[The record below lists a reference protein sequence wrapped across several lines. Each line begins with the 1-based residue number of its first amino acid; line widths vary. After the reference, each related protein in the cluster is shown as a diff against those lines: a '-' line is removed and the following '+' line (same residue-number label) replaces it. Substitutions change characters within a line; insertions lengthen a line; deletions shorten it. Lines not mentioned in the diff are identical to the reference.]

1 MKATIENHELVFSCE
16 INETLAK
23 KLLDYPDRV
32 VALEHDLHIRHA
44 ISHSKNG
51 EWTSTVRMKLA
62 EGDDL
67 IVLMTKL
74 KESHTTLL
82 EQASAW
88 KKPQTKISEKQKKD
102 ISESVE
108 RIWEETHKKA
118 MKDKPEDASAYVC
131 LKRTKRG
138 YEVEGNMPLEEVIQT
153 LASMFISYATKK

>member
-1 MKATIENHELVFSCE
+1 MVTIENNELVCSRE

-44 ISHSKNG
+44 IGHSKNG
-51 EWTSTVRMKLA
+51 EWTSTARIKFA

-67 IVLMTKL
+67 IVLATKL

-102 ISESVE
+102 IFESVD

-118 MKDKPEDASAYVC
+118 MKDKPEEVYVR
-131 LKRTKRG
+131 LKRTDRG
-138 YEVEGNMPLEEVIQT
+138 YKVEGNMSLEEVVQT
-153 LASMFISYATKK
+153 LASMFISYAANKK